1 MLRNIYL
8 FCITLLLTTLTNA
21 QTPDCDALKEKVQKR
36 LQGKGITSYSL
47 EWVDASTSAKGR
59 VVGRCSKQKLK
70 LVYSPRS
77 SSEVSASKNASSTVE
92 NPSTLETVAK
102 KPEPVAQVA
111 EPKPVINT
119 PVPTPTVEAKV
130 EEKVAAKPS
139 VTLQELIQSLRSSN
153 GNFASSMQELTDRN
167 DSTTPLIT
175 AYYAATYDAS
185 FRFNVILTLN
195 QKLKSKKLNNAD
207 TDSVTQ
213 CLLDGLKDSSP
224 LVRGESVWG
233 LGLTR
238 NKKFASAVNAL
249 LNDSDASVRNEA
261 AITAQLLR

>member
-8 FCITLLLTTLTNA
+8 FCITLLITTLTNA
-21 QTPDCDALKEKVQKR
+21 QTPDCNALKEKVQKR

-47 EWVDASTSAKGR
+47 EWVDASSSVKGR
-59 VVGRCSKQKLK
+59 VVGRCSKEKIK

-77 SSEVSASKNASSTVE
+77 SSSANSNASSTVD

-139 VTLQELIQSLRSSN
+139 VALQELIQSLRSSN
-153 GNFASSMQELTDRN
+153 GNFAASMQELTDRN
-167 DSTTPLIT
+167 DATTPLIT

-207 TDSVTQ
+207 TDAVTQ
-213 CLLDGLKDSSP
+213 CLLDGLKDSSS
-224 LVRGESVWG
+224 LVRSESVWG

-238 NKKFASAVNAL
+238 NKKFAPAVNAL